1 MIIDQFRDIPDYPFD
16 CYFADPAQFLHARRY
31 WLALLGDTKGFV
43 AEQWQLT
50 PRPENLAD
58 EMYLGTVLDLYAP
71 SLGKMMSI
79 QTFSLAGDIN
89 MALRENGPMDPVHVP
104 ALLDPSQRAAIIAGT
119 PEEVLCRETVAHHV
133 PMLVWVEKTIVWQ
146 TVPGHNE
153 GGIEIPVERL
163 ILTSTISESCEM
175 EARRELEIFL
185 A

>member
-1 MIIDQFRDIPDYPFD
+1 
-16 CYFADPAQFLHARRY
+16 
-31 WLALLGDTKGFV
+31 LLGDTKGFV

-104 ALLDPSQRAAIIAGT
+104 ELLDPSQRAAIIAGT